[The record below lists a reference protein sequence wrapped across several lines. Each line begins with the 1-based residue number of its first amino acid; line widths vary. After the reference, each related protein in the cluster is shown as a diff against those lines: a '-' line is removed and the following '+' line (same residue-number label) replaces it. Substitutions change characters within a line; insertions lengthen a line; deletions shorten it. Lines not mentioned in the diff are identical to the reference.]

1 MYYTVIT
8 INEHFCGKIVSTR
21 TNQIN
26 LSELDYLSISRVILH
41 GLNLIKYP
49 IALQLC
55 QIYSWHLL
63 LHLKTT
69 TKGKLKG
76 NKFSLMTLC
85 LKKSSFKWKEEYWCF
100 YVWLKT
106 REMFHLHVSKE
117 NISQTDQ
124 RVIKSNLPTHL
135 FKFHL
140 LKNHSS
146 RTS

>member
-55 QIYSWHLL
+55 QIYTADIFCYT
-63 LHLKTT
+63 LKQ
-69 TKGKLKG
+69 LQ
-76 NKFSLMTLC
+76 
-85 LKKSSFKWKEEYWCF
+85 
-100 YVWLKT
+100 
-106 REMFHLHVSKE
+106 KE
-117 NISQTDQ
+117 N
-124 RVIKSNLPTHL
+124 
-135 FKFHL
+135 
-140 LKNHSS
+140 S
-146 RTS
+146 RGTNSV